1 VTGPSPTDDSAAGQP
16 PTGEPAPKA
25 SRDPRQGLVIARVLG
40 IPIVISPYW
49 FLVAAILVYLYA
61 NSLDNAVSP
70 STTRYLVSAAFV
82 ILLYL
87 SVLVHELSHCVVAR
101 AFKLSVRRVLLYPL
115 GGFSEIEQEPPTPA
129 QEFAVSA
136 AGPAISL
143 VLAGVAAAVTKVV
156 PDGLPNLLIDQLFR
170 ANLLVGLFNLL
181 PGLPLDGG
189 RLLRA
194 GVWAVARNRL
204 VGTRISAWAGRV
216 VAVSIAVSGLVLD
229 NRDWG
234 LTAGLF
240 GVALGAYMWFG
251 AGQSLRA
258 AELIERVP
266 RVDLELLLRPGLLV
280 PSDVSVAEALRR
292 AWTGSARGLVVV
304 DSTDVPRAIVDEA
317 RIGAVPPDSRP
328 WTLVDTVAR
337 PLEPGLVLDRGL
349 SGEDLLAAVRA
360 TPAHEY
366 LVVNTDGSPAG
377 ILATADLASA
387 LKSPA

>member
-1 VTGPSPTDDSAAGQP
+1 VSGNRPQLRAPRLLNVGRFFGVPIYFAPSWLIIAALLTFYYAPLIDEVVTGISTSTAYLLGFAF
-16 PTGEPAPKA
+16 A
-25 SRDPRQGLVIARVLG
+25 VLFALCVLAHELG
-40 IPIVISPYW
+40 HT
-49 FLVAAILVYLYA
+49 
-61 NSLDNAVSP
+61 AVSLMLHSP
-70 STTRYLVSAAFV
+70 
-82 ILLYL
+82 
-87 SVLVHELSHCVVAR
+87 
-101 AFKLSVRRVLLYPL
+101 VRRVVIFLL
-115 GGFSEIEQEPPTPA
+115 GGVSEIERDPVRPRD
-129 QEFAVSA
+129 EFLIAA
-136 AGPAISL
+136 AGPLVSL
-143 VLAGVAAAVTKVV
+143 LLSAAAFGGYQLLASDSALGVLVV
-156 PDGLPNLLIDQLFR
+156 LLFWSNLVV
-170 ANLLVGLFNLL
+170 ALFNLL

-194 GVWAVARNRL
+194 GVWAMARNRL
-204 VGTRISAWAGRV
+204 VGTRISAWTGRF
-216 VAVSIAVSGLVLD
+216 VAVGIAVGGLVLD
-229 NRDWG
+229 NRNWG

-266 RVDLELLLRPGLLV
+266 RVGLERLLRPGLLV

-304 DSTDVPRAIVDEA
+304 DATDAPRAIVDEA
-317 RIGAVPPDSRP
+317 RIGAVPPDRRP
-328 WTLVDTVAR
+328 WTLIDTVAR